1 MKRVTAVKTKK
12 APKVIPCTGRKPH
25 KTDHTLAGA
34 K

>member
-12 APKVIPCTGRKPH
+12 APKVILCVRCKTSKP
-25 KTDHTLAGA
+25 DHILAGA